1 MPAQNRT
8 VPAAFGGAPTLLPC
22 ARCRWYKRLANIY
35 QRCLLVVVVG
45 GGFEHHTND
54 QSFLPEL
61 LRHRRRRR
69 RGENEPVWA
78 YMNEDSSNMVP
89 ASERLIAFTES
100 VSASKNKHLGGT
112 KHQHRHH
119 IVSVSMA
126 LVFQLWATRTE
137 ACSTPSPSRD
147 SRPAE
152 ARGTHRP
159 PRGAHRSGQSR
170 APCHTCN
177 PPPN

>member
-1 MPAQNRT
+1 
-8 VPAAFGGAPTLLPC
+8 
-22 ARCRWYKRLANIY
+22 
-35 QRCLLVVVVG
+35 
-45 GGFEHHTND
+45 
-54 QSFLPEL
+54 
-61 LRHRRRRR
+61 
-69 RGENEPVWA
+69 VWA

-100 VSASKNKHLGGT
+100 VSASKNKHLGGN
-112 KHQHRHH
+112 RHH
-119 IVSVSMA
+119 TVSVNGA
-126 LVFQLWATRTE
+126 PQVYKLWATRTE

-152 ARGTHRP
+152 AHGTHRP